1 MVPSWLVLE
10 EIKGTV
16 HIALPE
22 WPKNSF
28 IKFGKAVNRRLEPT
42 VLLYILCKQVKAA
55 ENRILYTT
63 SKIASIVIKNKK
75 KEETDVHLEVT
86 IYGTVC
92 TKDLEK
98 DVIKVIE
105 KPNTNDLNPE
115 NVIKCDIKVAAN
127 ETKEFGFTYGVKKWE
142 VQTLANVSTM
152 SNSSFGGSGVPSKGF
167 GFQ

>member
-1 MVPSWLVLE
+1 LLCPNGP
-10 EIKGTV
+10 KTV
-16 HIALPE
+16 SS
-22 WPKNSF
+22 SF
-28 IKFGKAVNRRLEPT
+28 RFGKAVNRFLELT
-42 VLLYILCKQVKAA
+42 VLQYILCKQVKAA

-63 SKIASIVIKNKK
+63 NKIASIAIKNKK

-98 DVIKVIE
+98 DVMKVIE

-127 ETKEFGFTYGVKKWE
+127 ETKEFGFTYGMKKWE
-142 VQTLANVSTM
+142 VQTLANVNTM
-152 SNSSFGGSGVPSKGF
+152 SNDPRFGVPGVQSKGAF
-167 GFQ
+167 GFK

>member
-1 MVPSWLVLE
+1 M
-10 EIKGTV
+10 
-16 HIALPE
+16 
-22 WPKNSF
+22 
-28 IKFGKAVNRRLEPT
+28 
-42 VLLYILCKQVKAA
+42 
-55 ENRILYTT
+55 
-63 SKIASIVIKNKK
+63 
-75 KEETDVHLEVT
+75 T

-152 SNSSFGGSGVPSKGF
+152 SNMELQNLQNCFGGSGVPSKGMF
-167 GFQ
+167 SVKKF

>member
-1 MVPSWLVLE
+1 M
-10 EIKGTV
+10 
-16 HIALPE
+16 
-22 WPKNSF
+22 
-28 IKFGKAVNRRLEPT
+28 
-42 VLLYILCKQVKAA
+42 
-55 ENRILYTT
+55 
-63 SKIASIVIKNKK
+63 
-75 KEETDVHLEVT
+75 T

-142 VQTLANVSTM
+142 VPTLANVSTM
-152 SNSSFGGSGVPSKGF
+152 SNSSILQQCFGGSGVPAKGAF
-167 GFQ
+167 GFK